1 MKKYIDLV
9 GLVSGI
15 LLLGLGTYAVWD
27 LAVGAPERL
36 GSYDMLVRGFRGTL
50 PAAATP
56 GGPLMGEGLLG
67 WLLPVLDLVVG
78 STLSQT
84 AGRNLIKE
92 N

>member
-50 PAAATP
+50 PPPPRLAARSWAK
-56 GGPLMGEGLLG
+56 GCSAGFCRS
-67 WLLPVLDLVVG
+67 WLSSSGARSARPPD
-78 STLSQT
+78 
-84 AGRNLIKE
+84 AI
-92 N
+92 